1 MLHTY
6 DHLAHST
13 ILEVV
18 RYKKGKMYPNG
29 NRYILDFTEAF
40 LFVDAAQVGTR

>member
-6 DHLAHST
+6 DHLAHLAT
-13 ILEVV
+13 LEVV
-18 RYKKGKMYPNG
+18 RCKKGKMYPKG
-29 NRYILDFTEAF
+29 NRYILDFVEAF